1 MRSILLTVIYLYL
14 GTDREKARAKMNAEV
29 AKVSDNVLRITDAH
43 TGDDLQ
49 AALRG
54 GGMFAARRVVV
65 FENVFN
71 NEEMGAI
78 LLPALPGLA
87 ESSEKTF
94 LFEEK
99 PLADLRKKLEKHAA
113 QVEKFDAQKK
123 ERDGSIFALAN
134 ALRHADKKALW
145 VGYMRELEKGT
156 APEAIHGVL
165 FWAAKDAFL
174 KSGGKEAHLR
184 ALIGELAALPHEARR
199 RGEDLEYALERF
211 ALSFA

>member
-1 MRSILLTVIYLYL
+1 MLYLYL
-14 GTDREKARAKMNAEV
+14 GTDRERARAKMNAEI
-29 AKVSDNVLRITDAH
+29 AKARGDALRITDVH
-43 TGDDLQ
+43 TVDDLQ

-54 GGMFAARRVVV
+54 GGMFIERRVLV

-78 LLPALPGLA
+78 LLAALPALA
-87 ESSEKTF
+87 ASSEKTYV
-94 LFEEK
+94 FEEK
-99 PLADLRKKLEKHAA
+99 PLADLRRKLEKHAEH
-113 QVEKFDAQKK
+113 VERFDAPKK

-134 ALRHADKKALW
+134 ALRRADKKALW

-174 KSGGKEAHLR
+174 KTSGKEARSR
-184 ALIGELAALPHEARR
+184 ALVAELAALPHEARR

-211 ALSFA
+211 ALCV